1 MSNFA
6 AAGDHRVQKDG
17 NTVIAATLRPDGTK
31 RKERRVK
38 PGYTPPDEVAAY
50 DAKAKVRQKRG
61 YGEQRTGPVTGNNWS
76 AIHNARANRPNKGIV
91 GSASSTV
98 SKTSKTKTKA
108 QRKNENRKKKKA
120 QAKNEAEESKPIA
133 TTTTTT
139 TSQPKQ
145 DESEVLEKNIRK
157 LKKKLRQ
164 ITELEALETLN
175 EVQEKK
181 LKTKTNLF
189 QKLCIA
195 ETALQSIPK
204 KV

>member
-61 YGEQRTGPVTGNNWS
+61 YGEQTGNNWS

-98 SKTSKTKTKA
+98 SKTSQTKTKA

-120 QAKNEAEESKPIA
+120 QAKIEAEESKPIA

-175 EVQEKK
+175 EAQEKK
-181 LKTKTNLF
+181 LKTKTNLL